1 MPYIFRSKSGSD
13 VLMLKAA
20 GDEAL
25 RIVGHQPERPG
36 IVQCCDLPQ
45 AIGALEHAVQAQEV
59 QMQEVQMK
67 KVQEAWV
74 QAQKTLP
81 DRNALGQ
88 DPLDNTTCTEEIST
102 AVLLRQRYWPLLA
115 LMRTAQCEGNDV
127 LILPPK
133 N

>member
-20 GDEAL
+20 GDEVL
-25 RIVGHQPERPG
+25 RIVGRQPERPG
-36 IVQCCDLPQ
+36 IVQCCDLLQ

-59 QMQEVQMK
+59 QMQEVQ
-67 KVQEAWV
+67 EAWV

-88 DPLDNTTCTEEIST
+88 GPLDNTGCTEEIST

-115 LMRTAQCEGNDV
+115 LMRTAHCEGNDV